1 LDIRHDDLAGT
12 GLAYGRPL
20 EVSTGGSSRR
30 ATFTG
35 TFADVPSGELLVYE
49 DSSRMLALAINRGD
63 AAQALGIAP
72 DSEVRL
78 TPL

>member
-1 LDIRHDDLAGT
+1 VRHEDLAGT
-12 GLAYGRPL
+12 GLAYGRAL

-35 TFADVPSGELLVYE
+35 TFADVPAGGLLVYE
-49 DSSRMLALAINRGD
+49 DASRMLALAINRGD
-63 AAQALGIAP
+63 AAVELGVEP